1 MNILQKLFQ
10 GKCIPIS
17 EHGGNSSCE
26 YEVLGCPGYV
36 VIDDSILHPA
46 QSYNEDGLIP
56 KNSPNVWLT
65 PMYFRD
71 VWHWRRIFAQLDLI
85 TQTKERTHGKPDM

>member
-1 MNILQKLFQ
+1 MCYIQMSL
-10 GKCIPIS
+10 
-17 EHGGNSSCE
+17 
-26 YEVLGCPGYV
+26 LGCPGYV

-46 QSYNEDGLIP
+46 QSYDEDGLIP